1 MSSIEKALTIYCTV
15 VSFFCIA
22 LLISL
27 LNIQNNI
34 KDLNKNQEEL
44 QKEIEEVDNFNM
56 EMWENQLKINDYLL
70 GIPDET
76 Y

>member
-1 MSSIEKALTIYCTV
+1 MNSLEKALMFYCTV

-22 LLISL
+22 LLISF
-27 LNIQNNI
+27 LNIQNDI

-56 EMWENQLKINDYLL
+56 EMWENQIEINKILL